1 MVTITDGNGQEILQ
15 TITLEDADPIVID
28 SNITPEVGGM
38 DGAINTTVT
47 GGQAPYQ
54 YEWAPSGL
62 PATADQMNLTAGLYI
77 VTVTDAN
84 DCSEI
89 QSFVVDDN
97 VRPLTIDESLTV
109 INMLDCFGDDDG
121 SINITVDGGVQPY
134 SFLWSDGQ
142 VTEDAIGLGAG
153 TYTVTITDGNN
164 DVFTSISYVITEPAQ
179 LIVSVINREAPNA
192 GSTDGRATASVT
204 GGTPPYSYLWASGET
219 TQTAVMLV
227 DIPQLLTVTDAFGCV
242 QTEQFTLAGEV
253 TSLSVNVAE
262 LGDVECNGDATG
274 FINLDVFGG
283 VAPYT
288 YLWSTGDETPNVGN
302 LLPGFYSVTVSD
314 SQASADIEMLFDIE
328 IREPEVLDIIFEV
341 TPPSTAQSADG
352 AALAIVTGGILP
364 YTYQWNNPSPNGGH
378 REPLCENLVENTY
391 FLVVSDGNGCTA
403 VDSVNVVNDN
413 QALAECLETRHII
426 TPYEDDGLNDS
437 FLIQC
442 APGTI
447 NTLEIFNRFGQQV
460 FFMDNYDNT
469 WEGTDRRGELLP
481 PGGYFYVFILEDPS
495 SGDSVPFQGH
505 ITILEQ

>member
-1 MVTITDGNGQEILQ
+1 MVTITDGNGQEIMQ

-28 SNITPEVGGM
+28 SDITPEVAGM

-54 YEWAPSGL
+54 YVWAPSGL

-89 QSFVVDDN
+89 QSFVV
-97 VRPLTIDESLTV
+97 PDETRDLEIESFVL
-109 INMLDCFGDDDG
+109 NQLDCFGDMDG

-134 SFLWSDGQ
+134 SFQWSDGQ

-153 TYTVTITDGNN
+153 TYSVTVTDGNG
-164 DVFTSISYVITEPAQ
+164 DEVIGMDYVITEPAQ

-192 GSTDGRATASVT
+192 GSNDGRATASVT

-242 QTEQFTLAGEV
+242 QTEQFVLEDEAGP
-253 TSLSVNVAE
+253 LSVMVAE

-288 YLWSTGDETPNVGN
+288 YLWSTGDETPSVGN

-314 SQASADIEMLFDIE
+314 SQASADIEMLIDIE
-328 IREPEVLDIIFEV
+328 IREPEALDITFQV

-352 AALAIVTGGILP
+352 AALAIVTGGTEP

-378 REPLCENLVENTY
+378 REPLCEDLEEGTY
-391 FLVVSDGNGCTA
+391 FLVVQDALGCTA
-403 VDSVNVVNDN
+403 VDSVNVFNDN
-413 QALAECLETRHII
+413 QALSECLETRHII